1 MLQLQSKDHKTR
13 NFDIEPAP
21 EQPNT
26 FSDTVNNNVLSIN
39 DARRGSSFLRHQTFF
54 QNKEKLIDNKP
65 FREMSAEAQ
74 IEIRHRADAYIDSIK
89 TRKAKDQ
96 RMHIVLLFASPL
108 VIKYQDEMSDNKW

>member
-1 MLQLQSKDHKTR
+1 
-13 NFDIEPAP
+13 
-21 EQPNT
+21 
-26 FSDTVNNNVLSIN
+26 
-39 DARRGSSFLRHQTFF
+39 
-54 QNKEKLIDNKP
+54 
-65 FREMSAEAQ
+65 MSAEAQ